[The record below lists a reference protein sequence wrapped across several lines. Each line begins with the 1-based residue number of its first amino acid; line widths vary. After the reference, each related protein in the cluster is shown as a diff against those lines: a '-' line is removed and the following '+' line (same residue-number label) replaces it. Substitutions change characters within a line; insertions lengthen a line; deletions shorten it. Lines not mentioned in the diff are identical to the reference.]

1 VKLEVLQITTESRI
15 ETLTKNHARGEYLF
29 TVFTPSYNR
38 ARTLPRVYESL
49 KHQTFRNFEW
59 LIVDDGSTDDTRELV
74 ARWQAESS
82 FPIRYIFQEN
92 QGKPTAFN
100 HGVQEARGE
109 LFLTLD
115 SDDGCVPEALERFK
129 YHWDNIPK
137 LGKDRFSAVTVLCKD
152 QNGNLVGDK
161 FPRDVLD
168 SDTIEVTFKYGVGG
182 EKWGFQR
189 TDVLK
194 QFPFPAVPQAKFI
207 SESVVWFA
215 LSRKYKTRFVN
226 EALRVYHVHDG
237 ASDHLS
243 TLSQG
248 VLYGRAYLHRF
259 VLNELIDWLL
269 RTPRSLIRSAI
280 NFSRYS
286 FGLGIGPSSQLKQL
300 RPVTAKLLVAAAIPA
315 GFLMSLR
322 DKQNT

>member
-1 VKLEVLQITTESRI
+1 VQITTEPRI
-15 ETLTKNHARGEYLF
+15 ENPVKNHTGGEYLF

-49 KHQTFRNFEW
+49 QRQTCRNFEW
-59 LIVDDGSTDDTRELV
+59 LIVDDGSTDGTRALITQ
-74 ARWQAESS
+74 WQAESN

-92 QGKPTAFN
+92 QGKPAAFN
-100 HGVQEARGE
+100 HGVRAARGE

-115 SDDGCVPEALERFK
+115 SDDECVPEALDRFK
-129 YHWDNIPK
+129 YHWDTIPSAE
-137 LGKDRFSAVTVLCKD
+137 KDNFSAVTALCRD

-168 SDTIEVTFKYGVGG
+168 SDTIEVTFKYGVAG

-194 QFPFPAVPQAKFI
+194 QFPFPSVPNAKFI

-226 EALRVYHVHDG
+226 EALRIYHVHDG
-237 ASDHLS
+237 AADHLS

-259 VLNELIDWLL
+259 VLNELIDWLF
-269 RTPRSLIRSAI
+269 RTPRSLVRSAI

-286 FGLGIGPSSQLKQL
+286 FGLGIGPFSQIKQL
-300 RPVTAKLLVAAAIPA
+300 RSVTAKFLVAGSIPA
-315 GFLMSLR
+315 GFLMSLK
-322 DKQNT
+322 DKQTT

>member
-1 VKLEVLQITTESRI
+1 VQTDTESQISSR
-15 ETLTKNHARGEYLF
+15 TQGDMSGEYLF
-29 TVFTPSYNR
+29 TVFTPTYNR

-49 KHQTFRNFEW
+49 QRQTCRNFEW
-59 LIVDDGSTDDTRELV
+59 LIVDDGSTDGTPGLISQ
-74 ARWQAESS
+74 WQAESN

-92 QGKPTAFN
+92 QGKPAAFN
-100 HGVQEARGE
+100 HGVREARGE

-129 YHWDNIPK
+129 YHWDSIPAAEK
-137 LGKDRFSAVTVLCKD
+137 QKFSAVTVLCKD

-168 SDTIEVTFKYGVGG
+168 SDTIEVTFKFGVGG

-194 QFPFPAVPQAKFI
+194 QFPFPSIPNAKFI

-226 EALRVYHVHDG
+226 EALRIYHVDDG
-237 ASDHLS
+237 GADHLS
-243 TLSQG
+243 TLSPN
-248 VLYGRAYLHRF
+248 VLSGRAYLHRF
-259 VLNELIDWLL
+259 VLNELIDWLF
-269 RTPRSLIRSAI
+269 RTPRSLFRSAI

-286 FGLGIGPSSQLKQL
+286 FGLGIGPSSQIKQL
-300 RPVTAKLLVAAAIPA
+300 HSATARLLVALSIPL
-315 GFLMSLR
+315 GFLMSLH
-322 DKQNT
+322 DKQKS

>member
-1 VKLEVLQITTESRI
+1 LQTGAEFQLSSHHK
-15 ETLTKNHARGEYLF
+15 EDAGGEYLF

-49 KHQTFRNFEW
+49 QRQTFRNFEW
-59 LIVDDGSTDDTRELV
+59 LIVDDGSGDGTRELV
-74 ARWQAESS
+74 SHWQAESN
-82 FPIRYIFQEN
+82 FPIRYFFQEN
-92 QGKPTAFN
+92 QGKPAAFN

-115 SDDGCVPEALERFK
+115 SDDGCIPEALERFK
-129 YHWDNIPK
+129 FHWESIPA
-137 LGKDRFSAVTVLCKD
+137 LEKDRFSAVTVLCKD

-189 TDVLK
+189 TAVLK
-194 QFPFPAVPQAKFI
+194 QFPFPSVPNSKFI

-215 LSRKYKTRFVN
+215 LSQKYKTRFVN
-226 EALRVYHVHDG
+226 EALRIYHVHDG
-237 ASDHLS
+237 AVDHLS
-243 TLSQG
+243 ALSPG
-248 VLYGRAYLHRF
+248 VLAGRAYLHRF
-259 VLNELIDWLL
+259 VLNELIAWLY
-269 RTPRSLIRSAI
+269 RTPRSVLRSAI

-286 FGLGIGPSSQLKQL
+286 FGLRIGPSAQINEL
-300 RPVTAKLLVAAAIPA
+300 RSVTAKVLVALSIPL
-315 GFLMSLR
+315 GFLLSVR
-322 DKQNT
+322 DKQKA